1 MSSPRAG
8 SRTSCC
14 HQASRY
20 PSHQP
25 TLHGPTKPSA
35 WPTARPCQSPACAPS
50 TSGSTIHLACWCAW
64 QRPTARCCAPAWPY
78 DSLPSLLGFDEPA
91 SAASTVSRAK
101 MNTLPKPAI
110 VTIGNFD
117 GVHLGHQKLI
127 HQVAD
132 RARALGLCSL
142 AVTFE
147 PHPEQIL
154 FPERKLNHLS
164 TPEEKV
170 EILHTNGMEDVWVC
184 PFTTELARLEPED
197 FMRLVTERR
206 PMAELWVG
214 ADFALGRG
222 RRGTISVLA
231 EIGSAMG
238 WGLHMVPPYMLE
250 GPVVSSTA
258 FRTLLAAG
266 AVRGAADLLGRPY
279 SVSGDL
285 QGDDL
290 LVDPF

>member
-1 MSSPRAG
+1 M
-8 SRTSCC
+8 
-14 HQASRY
+14 
-20 PSHQP
+20 
-25 TLHGPTKPSA
+25 
-35 WPTARPCQSPACAPS
+35 
-50 TSGSTIHLACWCAW
+50 
-64 QRPTARCCAPAWPY
+64 
-78 DSLPSLLGFDEPA
+78 
-91 SAASTVSRAK
+91 
-101 MNTLPKPAI
+101 
-110 VTIGNFD
+110 
-117 GVHLGHQKLI
+117 
-127 HQVAD
+127 
-132 RARALGLCSL
+132 CSL

-147 PHPEQIL
+147 PHPEQIH
-154 FPERKLNHLS
+154 FPERKLSHLS
-164 TPEEKV
+164 SSEEKV
-170 EILHTNGMEDVWVC
+170 EILHATGMDDVWVC

-197 FMRLVTERR
+197 FMRMVAERQ

-250 GPVVSSTA
+250 GQVVSSTA
-258 FRTLLAAG
+258 IRTLLAAG

-290 LVDPF
+290 IIDPLRALPRPMPYDAQLRQVGSAHDVSVAVISVPNRIHLDTEVPHHDGPAVIDFLR